1 MRAPANVLIAAL
13 RARPQRCN
21 SRGGEWIY
29 QLPYDTLCRL
39 GGHPVSTDHDTLC
52 LLGGG
57 VDSL

>member
-29 QLPYDTLCRL
+29 QLPY
-39 GGHPVSTDHDTLC
+39 HDTLC